1 MALFD
6 LPAPLF
12 ALVDTG
18 LATLLPAVA
27 RLAVW
32 AAVAGVGTLFLYKW
46 LSPQRRIGDAK
57 RAAREARR
65 ALNGFDG
72 EFSDAGPLIRDQFV
86 TAFRHLGLV
95 VIPTLISILPLLA
108 LLTWIEGHYA
118 HRLPPAG
125 QPPALEAAP
134 ADYQA
139 HWSVGGDTPVIQVRQ
154 GQRQV
159 AEVPVTAP
167 IPVVEQR
174 HWWNWLVSN
183 PLGYLPEDSGVQRVT
198 LALPQPEYLPFGP
211 GWLRH
216 WLAVFFPIMLIVSLL
231 TYRWAKIQ

>member
-12 ALVDTG
+12 ATLDAG
-18 LATLLPAVA
+18 LATVLPAVA

-32 AAVAGVGTLFLYKW
+32 AALAGVGTLFLYKW
-46 LSPQRRIGDAK
+46 LSPQGRIGEAK

-65 ALNGFDG
+65 VLNGFDG
-72 EFSDAGPLIRDQFV
+72 EFGDAGPLIRDQFV

-95 VIPTLISILPLLA
+95 VIPTLISVLPLLA
-108 LLTWIEGHYA
+108 LLTWLEGHYA
-118 HRLPPAG
+118 HRLPTAG
-125 QPPALEAAP
+125 ETPALEAAP
-134 ADYQA
+134 AAYRAD
-139 HWSVGGDTPVIQVRQ
+139 WISEGDTPVIRVRD
-154 GQRQV
+154 GERQV

-174 HWWNWLVSN
+174 HWWNWLIGN
-183 PLGYLPEDSGVQRVT
+183 PLGYLPDNSGVERVT
-198 LALPQPEYLPFGP
+198 LTLPQPEYLPFGP

-231 TYRWAKIQ
+231 TYRGANIE